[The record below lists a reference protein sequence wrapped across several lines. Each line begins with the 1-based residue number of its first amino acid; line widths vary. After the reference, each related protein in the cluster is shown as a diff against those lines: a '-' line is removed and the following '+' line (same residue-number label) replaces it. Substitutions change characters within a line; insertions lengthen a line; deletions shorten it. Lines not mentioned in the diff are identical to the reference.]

1 MPPPQGDQICK
12 VGSRHSFLQGLCPL
26 MHSFWQNMVPC
37 GHLHSSCLLIHSFV
51 LGQYFVSI
59 GQLEHLNIWQLKHLN
74 VKFQS
79 NATNF
84 GYLGDKHLFLHG
96 SVIFIH
102 FDDSL
107 QNILSSGHIPL
118 QGS

>member
-51 LGQYFVSI
+51 LGQYLVSI
-59 GQLEHLNIWQLKHLN
+59 GQLEHLN
-74 VKFQS
+74 VKLQS

-102 FDDSL
+102 FDVSL

-118 QGS
+118 QCS

>member
-51 LGQYFVSI
+51 LGQYLVSI
-59 GQLEHLNIWQLKHLN
+59 RQLEHH
-74 VKFQS
+74 VKLQS
-79 NATNF
+79 IDWSSTPTNF

>member
-37 GHLHSSCLLIHSFV
+37 GHLHSSCLLIHSFD
-51 LGQYFVSI
+51 LEQYLVSI
-59 GQLEHLNIWQLKHLN
+59 GQLEHLN
-74 VKFQS
+74 VKLQP